1 MKRTRIR
8 ALVGATIVVGLLAGS
23 AVLMPAAF
31 AATPTFNA
39 TFAPAATPKGGDEAT
54 YMMNVSSNNGS
65 ISTVT
70 VTAPTGFSIV
80 TGTTRLPSVT
90 FTGLS
95 ISGSAVQTLSFHAR
109 AACTPG
115 SSYQWTVNAAQ
126 KNGTQYVPVT
136 LTSSVGVDSVCSLRF
151 SGQPT
156 SAVDGETITTVP
168 YSTRQFHPDPSDPVS
183 VEVLEGDG
191 VRDQSF
197 GGTIN
202 LSTAAQTAGGGTLG
216 GAISAAANQ
225 GRAAFAPAITLNQGG
240 AGFGFQLSA
249 ANSLVPTASSGFFSV
264 QTEFTPCTATPCT
277 TDTSGTELETTATAN
292 NPGNGLASSVGIAD
306 LECSGYTPVSVE
318 QATNEFIAPQ
328 GATAVV
334 TDLLAKGVIHN
345 TSNNGISQVFTC
357 FRQDAPFSTLNG
369 GQASQDPSHPGFYV
383 GLLAT
388 CKNKRPVAPCEISKN
403 ETNSG
408 VGVIKYL
415 INSGDPVGHH

>member
-168 YSTRQFHPDPSDPVS
+168 YSPASDPVS

-202 LSTAAQTAGGGTLG
+202 LSTAAQTGGGGTLG
-216 GAISAAANQ
+216 GAMSAAANQ

-240 AGFGFQLSA
+240 AGFGFQLS
-249 ANSLVPTASSGFFSV
+249 
-264 QTEFTPCTATPCT
+264 
-277 TDTSGTELETTATAN
+277 
-292 NPGNGLASSVGIAD
+292 
-306 LECSGYTPVSVE
+306 
-318 QATNEFIAPQ
+318 
-328 GATAVV
+328 
-334 TDLLAKGVIHN
+334 
-345 TSNNGISQVFTC
+345 
-357 FRQDAPFSTLNG
+357 
-369 GQASQDPSHPGFYV
+369 
-383 GLLAT
+383 
-388 CKNKRPVAPCEISKN
+388 
-403 ETNSG
+403 
-408 VGVIKYL
+408 
-415 INSGDPVGHH
+415 